1 MDRRKSFHEM
11 SPPSDEAPYDRY
23 AIAGGYFNSLVG
35 NSHVP
40 TNISRYEEEVT
51 YSIRMNVPTMNFF
64 PPALKVYNA
73 FKQFGNNNSNNYSA
87 GGPYAGAGRERE
99 RFEVYK
105 TMAERAAEFG
115 RNEYDFIL
123 FFASIPPI

>member
-1 MDRRKSFHEM
+1 MDRRKSLHEM

-35 NSHVP
+35 NSHMP
-40 TNISRYEEEVT
+40 TNISRYEEEVHT
-51 YSIRMNVPTMNFF
+51 EKITTHVVNQTV
-64 PPALKVYNA
+64 LQVYNA
-73 FKQFGNNNSNNYSA
+73 FKQFGNNNSNNYTA

-115 RNEYDFIL
+115 RNE
-123 FFASIPPI
+123 

>member
-1 MDRRKSFHEM
+1 M
-11 SPPSDEAPYDRY
+11 
-23 AIAGGYFNSLVG
+23 
-35 NSHVP
+35 
-40 TNISRYEEEVT
+40 T
-51 YSIRMNVPTMNFF
+51 VPTMNSFF
-64 PPALKVYNA
+64 PALQVYNA
-73 FKQFGNNNSNNYSA
+73 FKQFGNNNANNYSA

-123 FFASIPPI
+123 FFCQYPSHLA